1 MIINLKRNWNE
12 FVKKALDKIVYMNQL
27 KEDDHIM
34 YVFNYEGDNVE
45 MILADIMGYSLAH
58 RKSISVDKEQ
68 YYSGDV
74 DDDEFI
80 EDCIKRIS
88 P

>member
-1 MIINLKRNWNE
+1 MIINLKRNWDE
-12 FVKKALDKIVYMNQL
+12 FVKKALDKIIYMNRH
-27 KEDDHIM
+27 KENDSIM

-45 MILADIMGYSLAH
+45 MILASVMGYALAH
-58 RKSISVDKEQ
+58 KKSISVDKEE